1 VGLQIAH
8 LNCQLILKYS
18 RKWEADRP
26 MKIRRSFR
34 KKFIQYFALALPLV
48 LLALETGHSNGFPQE
63 RKILGRG
70 GFRAEILKKLAHP
83 ELIFVDHDWL
93 LKNGWSKEDLTVE
106 KILDEFAY
114 AMPVDGEQVSTYTP
128 DKKVF
133 YSDFYGGDLIGYN
146 WGSGRVK

>member
-70 GFRAEILKKLAHP
+70 GFRAEILKNQL
-83 ELIFVDHDWL
+83 W
-93 LKNGWSKEDLTVE
+93 
-106 KILDEFAY
+106 
-114 AMPVDGEQVSTYTP
+114 VS
-128 DKKVF
+128 
-133 YSDFYGGDLIGYN
+133 
-146 WGSGRVK
+146 